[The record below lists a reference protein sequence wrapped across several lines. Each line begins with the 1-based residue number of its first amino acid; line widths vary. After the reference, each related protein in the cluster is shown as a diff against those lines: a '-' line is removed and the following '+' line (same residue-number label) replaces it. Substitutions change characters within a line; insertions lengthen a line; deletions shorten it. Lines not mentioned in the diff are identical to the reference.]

1 MRIYK
6 KYRENNQVTLHNGDC
21 VEFLQKLPNESVDLV
36 ITSPPYC
43 IGKAYEDPHDDIQ
56 TFRNQHII
64 PVIHR
69 RKSQSESATI
79 SSDNLQSI
87 DCI

>member
-21 VEFLQKLPNESVDLV
+21 VELLQKLPNESVDLV

-43 IGKAYEDPHDDIQ
+43 IGI
-56 TFRNQHII
+56 
-64 PVIHR
+64 
-69 RKSQSESATI
+69 
-79 SSDNLQSI
+79 
-87 DCI
+87 